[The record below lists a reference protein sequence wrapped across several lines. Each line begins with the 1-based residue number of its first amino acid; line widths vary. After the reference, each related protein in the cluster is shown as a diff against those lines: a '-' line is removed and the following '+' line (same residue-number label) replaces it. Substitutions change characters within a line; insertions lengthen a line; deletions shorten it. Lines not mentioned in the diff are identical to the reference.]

1 MTHFRSTPGSR
12 TLVTRFASARFLAAL
27 LVLALVPAPASAQLF
42 GGGSRDDGE
51 AAVRLNQVEDQMR
64 TLTGQVEQL
73 SHQVRQLQEQI
84 RRMQEDNE
92 YRLQQLEQG
101 GGGSGNRSDAGG
113 AATPPAGTGAG
124 ESYGAAGPSNLGQLR
139 LGTDGQPAA
148 DQGSGDAEFAR
159 EGGYDQGG
167 APTAGQGSAPGA
179 GPLDLSALARGGQ
192 GGGANAGP
200 SSAGSGYDPAVPGS
214 GSSGLA
220 PVTGGG
226 NAGASPGG
234 QPSALAGGIPRDDYD
249 SAYSMM
255 VAGDYAGAETG
266 FRRFLETH
274 PNDPLSANAQFWIG
288 ESLYAQKKYRDAA
301 DAFLK
306 GYTDY
311 PDSSKVT
318 DSLLKLGLSLKG
330 LGQTEAAC
338 ATFSELLTKY
348 PGAPTAVRAEAQSQK
363 QSSGCSA

>member
-1 MTHFRSTPGSR
+1 MSHIRSSSGSR
-12 TLVTRFASARFLAAL
+12 FLVTRFTSARLLVAL

-51 AAVRLNQVEDQMR
+51 AVVRLNQVEDQMR
-64 TLTGQVEQL
+64 MLTGQVEEL

-101 GGGSGNRSDAGG
+101 GGTGKRSDAGG
-113 AATPPAGTGAG
+113 AATPPAGAGAA

-139 LGTDGQPAA
+139 LGSDGQAVA
-148 DQGSGDAEFAR
+148 EQGSGDAEFAR
-159 EGGYDQGG
+159 EGGYGQPGEG
-167 APTAGQGSAPGA
+167 NVPAG

-192 GGGANAGP
+192 SGGQGGGMNAGQP
-200 SSAGSGYDPAVPGS
+200 AAGSGYDPAVPGS

-220 PVTGGG
+220 PVTSGG
-226 NAGASPGG
+226 NAGASSGD
-234 QPSALAGGIPRDDYD
+234 QQASTLTGGIPRDDYD

-255 VAGDYAGAETG
+255 VAGDYAGAEAG

-288 ESLYAQKKYRDAA
+288 ESLYARKKYRDAA